1 MNHSGTS
8 DQRRLIMVNFDDMT
22 LEELQQLLNVNT
34 KNPDEVKRIQEI
46 SGLTGKAVDG
56 IWGKQTSK
64 AWNNFLDKN
73 QSDIEQAI
81 HDEQN
86 FQNAMSRGQSSP
98 AVEDLV
104 NFSNQLDEQQQAR
117 NAKIAQLEQQIA
129 LVKERIA
136 RNERALSGKSY
147 EDVNNKIAALEMK
160 KINSQDPSTIWRWQQ
175 QRQDT
180 KDANAN
186 TKANAA
192 AQFANT
198 VDMWVNTRPAPT
210 TEGIAQQISNI
221 NSAIR
226 DGKNAGADV
235 SRLQTKK
242 EELEA
247 LVYGDDNTG
256 SQANYGAGT
265 VTEQK
270 AAELETALT
279 TAKSSAELIKLRNEY
294 KWKPD
299 QLTKLDTKI
308 AELQNK
314 EKANAYERAFQSWVE
329 KKTGKKYNTL
339 TKRMQDTYR
348 RIYKNRGK

>member
-1 MNHSGTS
+1 
-8 DQRRLIMVNFDDMT
+8 MVNFDRGM
-22 LEELQQLLNVNT
+22 QIPAQVGG
-34 KNPDEVKRIQEI
+34 PDLSDENMIVSDY
-46 SGLTGKAVDG
+46 SGEFD
-56 IWGKQTSK
+56 
-64 AWNNFLDKN
+64 
-73 QSDIEQAI
+73 
-81 HDEQN
+81 
-86 FQNAMSRGQSSP
+86 
-98 AVEDLV
+98 
-104 NFSNQLDEQQQAR
+104 
-117 NAKIAQLEQQIA
+117 AKIAQLEQQIA
-129 LVKERIA
+129 QVKERIA

-147 EDVNNKIAALEMK
+147 EDVNNKLAALEMK
-160 KINSQDPSTIWRWQQ
+160 KINSQDPTMLWRWQN

-180 KDANAN
+180 MKANAN

-192 AQFANT
+192 EQFANT
-198 VDMWVNTRPAPT
+198 VDMWVNTRPATT
-210 TEGIAQQISNI
+210 TEGIMQQISNI

-270 AAELETALT
+270 AGELETALT
-279 TAKSSAELIKLRNEY
+279 TAKTSAELIKLRNEY

-308 AELQNK
+308 AELKKK
-314 EKANAYERAFQSWVE
+314 EIAKAKSE
-329 KKTGKKYNTL
+329 KFEQWLKGRGFKNGSKGISQKILDTL
-339 TKRMQDTYR
+339 KRQY
-348 RIYKNRGK
+348 GG